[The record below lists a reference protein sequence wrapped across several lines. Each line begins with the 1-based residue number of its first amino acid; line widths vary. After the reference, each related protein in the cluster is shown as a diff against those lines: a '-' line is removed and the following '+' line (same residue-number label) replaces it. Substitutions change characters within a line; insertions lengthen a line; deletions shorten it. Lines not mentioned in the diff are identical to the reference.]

1 MRDRKQYPLYGHNNW
16 SLYNLRCF
24 DLLAWI
30 KTVTLASLIFLPH
43 MLIAE
48 TQKEVIDKLEKFEQK
63 NIGNLDPWDVADLF
77 GLTKVRRPSEWTSS
91 KLLSLPVPKS
101 NKQMSCLAGALYFE
115 ARGEPIQGQLAVGE
129 VILNRV
135 EDTRYPS
142 SICKVINQGTGRRFA
157 CQFTYTCDGKL
168 ETVNE
173 RKPYEMALKI
183 AKILMTTHDGKL
195 TRGSTHY
202 HSNYVNPKWSKK
214 FERVAKF
221 GRHIFYRQP
230 MLVSQR

>member
-1 MRDRKQYPLYGHNNW
+1 MIQHKV
-16 SLYNLRCF
+16 F
-24 DLLAWI
+24 ILLAWI
-30 KTVTLASLIFLPH
+30 KTVTIASLILLPH
-43 MLIAE
+43 ILIAE
-48 TQKEVIDKLEKFEQK
+48 TQKEVIDKLEKYEQK
-63 NIGNLDPWDVADLF
+63 NISKLDQWDVAHLF

-101 NKQMSCLAGALYFE
+101 NKQMSCLAEALYFE
-115 ARGEPIQGQLAVGE
+115 ARGEPIKGQLAVGE

-173 RKPYEMALKI
+173 RKPYEVALKI
-183 AKILMTTHDGKL
+183 AKILMTTHDRRL

-202 HSNYVNPKWSKK
+202 HSNYVNPRWSKK

-230 MLVSQR
+230 ILVSQR

>member
-1 MRDRKQYPLYGHNNW
+1 M
-16 SLYNLRCF
+16 
-24 DLLAWI
+24 LAWI
-30 KTVTLASLIFLPH
+30 KTVLIASLVFLPQI
-43 MLIAE
+43 LVAD
-48 TQKEVIDKLEKFEQK
+48 TQKEVINKLEKFEQK
-63 NIGNLDPWDVADLF
+63 NISKLDPWDVAHFF
-77 GLTKVRRPSEWTSS
+77 GLTKVRRPSDWTYS

-101 NKQMSCLAGALYFE
+101 DKQMSCLAEALYFE
-115 ARGEPIQGQLAVGE
+115 ARGEPIKGQLAVGE

-135 EDTRYPS
+135 EDRRYPS
-142 SICKVINQGTGRRFA
+142 SICKVVNQGTGRRFA

-168 ETVNE
+168 ETVHE

-183 AKILMTTHDGKL
+183 AKILITTHDRKL

-221 GRHIFYRQP
+221 GRHIFYR
-230 MLVSQR
+230 

>member
-1 MRDRKQYPLYGHNNW
+1 M
-16 SLYNLRCF
+16 
-24 DLLAWI
+24 LAWI
-30 KTVTLASLIFLPH
+30 KTVVVASLIFLPQI
-43 MLIAE
+43 LSSD
-48 TQKEVIDKLEKFEQK
+48 TQKETIDKLEKFEQK
-63 NIGNLDPWDVADLF
+63 TISNLDSWDVAHFF

-101 NKQMSCLAGALYFE
+101 DKQMSCLAEALYFE
-115 ARGEPIQGQLAVGE
+115 ARGEPIKGQLAVGE

-135 EDTRYPS
+135 EDTRYPG
-142 SICKVINQGTGRRFA
+142 SICKVVNQGTGRRFA

-168 ETVNE
+168 ESVHE

-183 AKILMTTHDGKL
+183 AKILMTTHDRKM
-195 TRGSTHY
+195 TKGSTHY

-230 MLVSQR
+230 ILLTQR

>member
-1 MRDRKQYPLYGHNNW
+1 MW
-16 SLYNLRCF
+16 
-24 DLLAWI
+24 AWI
-30 KTVTLASLIFLPH
+30 KTVMLASLIFLPH

-48 TQKEVIDKLEKFEQK
+48 TKKEVIDKLEKFEQK

-101 NKQMSCLAGALYFE
+101 NKQMSCLAEALYFE
-115 ARGEPIQGQLAVGE
+115 ARGEPIKGQLAVGE

-168 ETVNE
+168 ETVHE

>member
-1 MRDRKQYPLYGHNNW
+1 MQ
-16 SLYNLRCF
+16 
-24 DLLAWI
+24 AWI
-30 KTVTLASLIFLPH
+30 KTVTVASLIFLPH
-43 MLIAE
+43 ILIAE
-48 TQKEVIDKLEKFEQK
+48 TQKEVIDKLEKFERK
-63 NIGNLDPWDVADLF
+63 NISNLDPWDVAHLF

-101 NKQMSCLAGALYFE
+101 NKQMSCLAEALYFE
-115 ARGEPIQGQLAVGE
+115 ARGEPIKGQLAVGE

-168 ETVNE
+168 ETVHE
-173 RKPYEMALKI
+173 QKPYEMALKI
-183 AKILMTTHDGKL
+183 AKILMTTHDRRL

-202 HSNYVNPKWSKK
+202 HSNYVNPNWSKK

>member
-1 MRDRKQYPLYGHNNW
+1 M
-16 SLYNLRCF
+16 
-24 DLLAWI
+24 LAWI
-30 KTVTLASLIFLPH
+30 KTVMVAILVFLPQ
-43 MLIAE
+43 MLVAD

-63 NIGNLDPWDVADLF
+63 NISNLDPWDVAHFF

-91 KLLSLPVPKS
+91 KLFSLPVPKS
-101 NKQMSCLAGALYFE
+101 DKQMSCLAEALYFE
-115 ARGEPIQGQLAVGE
+115 ARGEPIEGQLAVGE

-173 RKPYEMALKI
+173 RKPYEVALKI
-183 AKILMTTHDGKL
+183 AKILMTTHDRKL

-202 HSNYVNPKWSKK
+202 HSNYVNPRWSKK

-230 MLVSQR
+230 ILVSQR

>member
-1 MRDRKQYPLYGHNNW
+1 MRLLHNIR
-16 SLYNLRCF
+16 YF

-30 KTVTLASLIFLPH
+30 KTITVLCLVFLPQI
-43 MLIAE
+43 LIAD
-48 TQKEVIDKLEKFEQK
+48 TQKKVIDKLEKFEQK
-63 NIGNLDPWDVADLF
+63 NIGNLEPWDVAHLF
-77 GLTKVRRPSEWTSS
+77 GLTKVRRPSEWTSA

-101 NKQMSCLAGALYFE
+101 GKQMSCLAEALYFE
-115 ARGEPIQGQLAVGE
+115 ARGEPITGQLAVGE

-135 EDTRYPS
+135 EDSRYPS

-168 ETVNE
+168 ETVHE
-173 RKPYEMALKI
+173 RKAYEMALKL
-183 AKILMTTHDGKL
+183 AKILITTHDRKL
-195 TRGSTHY
+195 TKGSTHY

-214 FERVAKF
+214 FERVAKY

-230 MLVSQR
+230 LLVSQR

>member
-1 MRDRKQYPLYGHNNW
+1 MIQHKV
-16 SLYNLRCF
+16 F
-24 DLLAWI
+24 ILLAWI
-30 KTVTLASLIFLPH
+30 KTVTIASLIFLPH
-43 MLIAE
+43 ILISE
-48 TQKEVIDKLEKFEQK
+48 TEKEVIDRLEKYEQK
-63 NIGNLDPWDVADLF
+63 NISKLDQWDVAHLF
-77 GLTKVRRPSEWTSS
+77 GLTKVRRASEWTFS

-101 NKQMSCLAGALYFE
+101 NKQMSCLAEALYFE
-115 ARGEPIQGQLAVGE
+115 ARGEPIKGQLAVGE

-168 ETVNE
+168 ETVHE
-173 RKPYEMALKI
+173 RQPYEMALKI
-183 AKILMTTHDGKL
+183 AKILLTTHDRKL
-195 TRGSTHY
+195 TKGSTHY

-214 FERVAKF
+214 FQRVARF

-230 MLVSQR
+230 LLVSQR

>member
-1 MRDRKQYPLYGHNNW
+1 MVTVAFLVLLPL
-16 SLYNLRCF
+16 
-24 DLLAWI
+24 
-30 KTVTLASLIFLPH
+30 
-43 MLIAE
+43 MLVAD
-48 TQKEVIDKLEKFEQK
+48 TQLQVIDKLEKFERK
-63 NIGNLDPWDVADLF
+63 NISNLDPWDVAHLF

-91 KLLSLPVPKS
+91 KLMSLPVPKS
-101 NKQMSCLAGALYFE
+101 NKQMSCLAEALYFE

-173 RKPYEMALKI
+173 RKPYEVALKI

-202 HSNYVNPKWSKK
+202 HSNYVSPKWSKK

-230 MLVSQR
+230 MLVSLM

>member
-1 MRDRKQYPLYGHNNW
+1 MVTAV
-16 SLYNLRCF
+16 SLV
-24 DLLAWI
+24 LLPQI
-30 KTVTLASLIFLPH
+30 LVSD
-43 MLIAE
+43 
-48 TQKEVIDKLEKFEQK
+48 TQKEVIDKLEKLEKK
-63 NIGNLDPWDVADLF
+63 NISNLDPWDVAHLF

-101 NKQMSCLAGALYFE
+101 NKQMSCLAEALYFE
-115 ARGEPIQGQLAVGE
+115 ARGEPIKGQLAVGE

-135 EDTRYPS
+135 EDARYPS

-183 AKILMTTHDGKL
+183 AKILMTTHDRKL
-195 TRGSTHY
+195 TKGSTHF
-202 HSNYVNPKWSKK
+202 HSNYVNPRWSKK
-214 FERVAKF
+214 FERVVKF

-230 MLVSQR
+230 LLVSQR

>member
-1 MRDRKQYPLYGHNNW
+1 M
-16 SLYNLRCF
+16 
-24 DLLAWI
+24 LAWI
-30 KTVTLASLIFLPH
+30 KTVVVASLIFLPQI
-43 MLIAE
+43 LASD
-48 TQKEVIDKLEKFEQK
+48 TQKETIDKLEKFEQK
-63 NIGNLDPWDVADLF
+63 TISNLDSWDVAHFF

-101 NKQMSCLAGALYFE
+101 DKQVSCLAEALYFE
-115 ARGEPIQGQLAVGE
+115 ARGEPIKGQLAVGE

-142 SICKVINQGTGRRFA
+142 SICKVVNQGTGRRFA

-168 ETVNE
+168 ETVHE

-183 AKILMTTHDGKL
+183 AKILLTTHERKL

-230 MLVSQR
+230 ILLSQR

>member
-1 MRDRKQYPLYGHNNW
+1 
-16 SLYNLRCF
+16 
-24 DLLAWI
+24 
-30 KTVTLASLIFLPH
+30 

-48 TQKEVIDKLEKFEQK
+48 TKKEVIDKLEKFEQK

-101 NKQMSCLAGALYFE
+101 NKQISCLAEALYFE

-168 ETVNE
+168 ETVHE

-214 FERVAKF
+214 FDRVAKF
-221 GRHIFYRQP
+221 GRHIFYRQSI
-230 MLVSQR
+230 LLSQR

>member
-1 MRDRKQYPLYGHNNW
+1 MLGW
-16 SLYNLRCF
+16 T
-24 DLLAWI
+24 
-30 KTVTLASLIFLPH
+30 KTAMVASLVFLPQI
-43 MLIAE
+43 LVAD
-48 TQKEVIDKLEKFEQK
+48 TQKEVIDKLKKFEQK
-63 NIGNLDPWDVADLF
+63 NISNLDPWDVAHFF
-77 GLTKVRRPSEWTSS
+77 GLTKVRRPSEWTPS

-101 NKQMSCLAGALYFE
+101 DKQMSCLAEALYFE
-115 ARGEPIQGQLAVGE
+115 ARGEPIKGQLAVGE

-135 EDTRYPS
+135 EDRRYPS
-142 SICKVINQGTGRRFA
+142 SICKVVNQGTGRRFA

-168 ETVNE
+168 ETVHE

-183 AKILMTTHDGKL
+183 AKILMTTHDRKL

-230 MLVSQR
+230 ILVSQR

>member
-1 MRDRKQYPLYGHNNW
+1 MW
-16 SLYNLRCF
+16 
-24 DLLAWI
+24 AWI

-48 TQKEVIDKLEKFEQK
+48 TKKEVIDKLEKFEQK

-101 NKQMSCLAGALYFE
+101 NKQISCLAEALYFE

-135 EDTRYPS
+135 KDTRYPS

-168 ETVNE
+168 ETVHE

-221 GRHIFYRQP
+221 GRHIFYR
-230 MLVSQR
+230 

>member
-1 MRDRKQYPLYGHNNW
+1 MQ
-16 SLYNLRCF
+16 
-24 DLLAWI
+24 AWI
-30 KTVTLASLIFLPH
+30 KTVTVASLIFLPH
-43 MLIAE
+43 ILIAE
-48 TQKEVIDKLEKFEQK
+48 TQKEVIDKLEKFERK
-63 NIGNLDPWDVADLF
+63 NISNLDPWDVAHLF

-101 NKQMSCLAGALYFE
+101 NKQMSCLAEALYFE
-115 ARGEPIQGQLAVGE
+115 ARGEPIKGQLAVGE

-168 ETVNE
+168 ETVHE

-183 AKILMTTHDGKL
+183 AKILMTTHEGKL

-202 HSNYVNPKWSKK
+202 HSNYVNPRWSKR
-214 FERVAKF
+214 FERIAKF

>member
-1 MRDRKQYPLYGHNNW
+1 M
-16 SLYNLRCF
+16 
-24 DLLAWI
+24 LAWI
-30 KTVTLASLIFLPH
+30 KTVLIASLVFLPQI
-43 MLIAE
+43 LVAD
-48 TQKEVIDKLEKFEQK
+48 TQKDVIDKLEKFEQK
-63 NIGNLDPWDVADLF
+63 NISNLDPWDVAHFF
-77 GLTKVRRPSEWTSS
+77 GLTKVRRPSEWTSL

-101 NKQMSCLAGALYFE
+101 DKQMSCLAEALYFE
-115 ARGEPIQGQLAVGE
+115 ARGEPIKGQLAVGE

-135 EDTRYPS
+135 EDRRYPS
-142 SICKVINQGTGRRFA
+142 SICKVVNQGTGRRFA

-168 ETVNE
+168 ETVQE
-173 RKPYEMALKI
+173 RKPYEIALKI
-183 AKILMTTHDGKL
+183 AKILMTTHDRKL

-230 MLVSQR
+230 ILLSQR

>member
-1 MRDRKQYPLYGHNNW
+1 MIQHKV
-16 SLYNLRCF
+16 F
-24 DLLAWI
+24 ILLAWI
-30 KTVTLASLIFLPH
+30 KTVTIASLIFLPNI
-43 MLIAE
+43 LIAE
-48 TQKEVIDKLEKFEQK
+48 TQKEVVDKLEKYEQK
-63 NIGNLDPWDVADLF
+63 NISKLDQWDVAHLF
-77 GLTKVRRPSEWTSS
+77 GLTKVRRASEWTFS

-101 NKQMSCLAGALYFE
+101 NKQMSCLAEALYFE
-115 ARGEPIQGQLAVGE
+115 ARGEPIKGQLAVGE

-135 EDTRYPS
+135 EDPRYPS
-142 SICKVINQGTGRRFA
+142 SICKVIKQGTGRRFA

-168 ETVNE
+168 ETVHE

-183 AKILMTTHDGKL
+183 AKILMTTHDRRL

>member
-1 MRDRKQYPLYGHNNW
+1 MIQHKV
-16 SLYNLRCF
+16 F
-24 DLLAWI
+24 ILLAWI
-30 KTVTLASLIFLPH
+30 KTVTIAGLIFLPH
-43 MLIAE
+43 ILIAE
-48 TQKEVIDKLEKFEQK
+48 TQKEVIDKLEKYEQK
-63 NIGNLDPWDVADLF
+63 NISKLDPWDVAHLF

-101 NKQMSCLAGALYFE
+101 NKQMSCLAEALYFE
-115 ARGEPIQGQLAVGE
+115 ARGEPIKGQLAVGE

-168 ETVNE
+168 ETVHE

-183 AKILMTTHDGKL
+183 AKILMTTHDRRL

-230 MLVSQR
+230 MLLSQR

>member
-1 MRDRKQYPLYGHNNW
+1 LP
-16 SLYNLRCF
+16 
-24 DLLAWI
+24 AWI
-30 KTVTLASLIFLPH
+30 KTLVVASLVFLPQI
-43 MLIAE
+43 LVAD

-63 NIGNLDPWDVADLF
+63 NISNLDPWDVAHFF
-77 GLTKVRRPSEWTSS
+77 GLTKVRRPSEWTSL

-101 NKQMSCLAGALYFE
+101 DKQMSCLAEALYFE
-115 ARGEPIQGQLAVGE
+115 ARGEPIKGQLAVGE

-142 SICKVINQGTGRRFA
+142 SICKVVNQGTGRRFA

-168 ETVNE
+168 ETVHE

-183 AKILMTTHDGKL
+183 AKILLTTHERKL

-230 MLVSQR
+230 ILLSQR

>member
-1 MRDRKQYPLYGHNNW
+1 M
-16 SLYNLRCF
+16 
-24 DLLAWI
+24 LAWI
-30 KTVTLASLIFLPH
+30 KTVMVASLVFLPQI
-43 MLIAE
+43 LFAD
-48 TQKEVIDKLEKFEQK
+48 TQKEIIDKLEKFEQK
-63 NIGNLDPWDVADLF
+63 NISNLDSWDVAHFF

-101 NKQMSCLAGALYFE
+101 DKQMSCLAEALYFE
-115 ARGEPIQGQLAVGE
+115 ARGEPIKGQLAVGE

-168 ETVNE
+168 ETVHE

-183 AKILMTTHDGKL
+183 AKILMTTHDRKL

-230 MLVSQR
+230 ILVSQR

>member
-1 MRDRKQYPLYGHNNW
+1 
-16 SLYNLRCF
+16 
-24 DLLAWI
+24 LLAWI

-101 NKQMSCLAGALYFE
+101 NKQMSCLAEALYFE

-135 EDTRYPS
+135 EDIRYPS

-214 FERVAKF
+214 FKRVAKF

>member
-1 MRDRKQYPLYGHNNW
+1 MVTVAFLV
-16 SLYNLRCF
+16 
-24 DLLAWI
+24 LL
-30 KTVTLASLIFLPH
+30 PP
-43 MLIAE
+43 MLVAD
-48 TQKEVIDKLEKFEQK
+48 TQLQVIDKLEKFERK
-63 NIGNLDPWDVADLF
+63 NISNLDPWDVAHLF

-101 NKQMSCLAGALYFE
+101 NKQMSCLAEALYFE
-115 ARGEPIQGQLAVGE
+115 ARGEPIKGQLAVGE

-135 EDTRYPS
+135 EDMRYPN

-173 RKPYEMALKI
+173 RKPHEMALKI
-183 AKILMTTHDGKL
+183 AKILMTTHDRRL

>member
-1 MRDRKQYPLYGHNNW
+1 M
-16 SLYNLRCF
+16 
-24 DLLAWI
+24 LAWI

-101 NKQMSCLAGALYFE
+101 NKQMSCLAEALYFE

-135 EDTRYPS
+135 EDMRYPS

-168 ETVNE
+168 ETVHE

-202 HSNYVNPKWSKK
+202 HSNYVNPEWSKK

-230 MLVSQR
+230 LLVSQR

>member
-1 MRDRKQYPLYGHNNW
+1 M
-16 SLYNLRCF
+16 
-24 DLLAWI
+24 LAWI
-30 KTVTLASLIFLPH
+30 KTVVVASLIFLPQI
-43 MLIAE
+43 LASD
-48 TQKEVIDKLEKFEQK
+48 TQKETIDKLEKFEQK
-63 NIGNLDPWDVADLF
+63 TISNLDSWDVAHFF
-77 GLTKVRRPSEWTSS
+77 GLTKVRRPSDWTNS

-101 NKQMSCLAGALYFE
+101 DKQMSCLAEALYFE
-115 ARGEPIQGQLAVGE
+115 ARGEPIKGQLAVGE

-135 EDTRYPS
+135 EDRRYPS
-142 SICKVINQGTGRRFA
+142 SICKVVNQGTGRRFA

-168 ETVNE
+168 ETVHE

-183 AKILMTTHDGKL
+183 AKILMTTHDRKL

-202 HSNYVNPKWSKK
+202 HSNYVDPKWSKK

-230 MLVSQR
+230 ILLSQR

>member
-1 MRDRKQYPLYGHNNW
+1 M
-16 SLYNLRCF
+16 
-24 DLLAWI
+24 
-30 KTVTLASLIFLPH
+30 VASLVFLPQI
-43 MLIAE
+43 LVAD

-63 NIGNLDPWDVADLF
+63 NISNLDPWDVAHFF

-101 NKQMSCLAGALYFE
+101 DKQMSCLAEALYFE
-115 ARGEPIQGQLAVGE
+115 ARGEPIKGQLAVGE

-135 EDTRYPS
+135 DDARYPS
-142 SICKVINQGTGRRFA
+142 SICKVVNQGTGRRFA

-168 ETVNE
+168 ETLHE

-183 AKILMTTHDGKL
+183 AKILMTTHDKKL

-230 MLVSQR
+230 ILLSQR

>member
-1 MRDRKQYPLYGHNNW
+1 M
-16 SLYNLRCF
+16 
-24 DLLAWI
+24 LAWI

-48 TQKEVIDKLEKFEQK
+48 TKKEVIDKLEKFEQK

-101 NKQMSCLAGALYFE
+101 NKQISCLAEALYFE

-135 EDTRYPS
+135 KDTRYPS

-168 ETVNE
+168 GTVHE

-230 MLVSQR
+230 LLVSQR

>member
-1 MRDRKQYPLYGHNNW
+1 MHLVHNIR
-16 SLYNLRCF
+16 YF

-30 KTVTLASLIFLPH
+30 KTITVLCLVFLPQI
-43 MLIAE
+43 LSAD
-48 TQKEVIDKLEKFEQK
+48 TQKRVIDKLEKFEQK
-63 NIGNLDPWDVADLF
+63 NIGNLEPWDVAHLF
-77 GLTKVRRPSEWTSS
+77 GLTKVRRPSEWTSA

-101 NKQMSCLAGALYFE
+101 GKQMSCLAEALYFE
-115 ARGEPIQGQLAVGE
+115 ARGEPITGQLAVGE

-135 EDTRYPS
+135 EDSRYPS

-168 ETVNE
+168 ETVHE
-173 RKPYEMALKI
+173 RKAYEMALKL
-183 AKILMTTHDGKL
+183 AKILITTHDRKL
-195 TRGSTHY
+195 TKGSTHY

-214 FERVAKF
+214 FERVAKY

-230 MLVSQR
+230 LLVSQR

>member
-1 MRDRKQYPLYGHNNW
+1 MVAIL
-16 SLYNLRCF
+16 
-24 DLLAWI
+24 
-30 KTVTLASLIFLPH
+30 VFLPQ
-43 MLIAE
+43 MLVAD
-48 TQKEVIDKLEKFEQK
+48 TQKEVIVKLEKFEQK
-63 NIGNLDPWDVADLF
+63 NISNLDPWDVAHFF
-77 GLTKVRRPSEWTSS
+77 GFTKVRRPSDWTSS

-101 NKQMSCLAGALYFE
+101 DKQMSCLAEALYFE

-142 SICKVINQGTGRRFA
+142 SICKVVNQGTGRRFA

-168 ETVNE
+168 ETVHE

-183 AKILMTTHDGKL
+183 AKILMTTHDRKL